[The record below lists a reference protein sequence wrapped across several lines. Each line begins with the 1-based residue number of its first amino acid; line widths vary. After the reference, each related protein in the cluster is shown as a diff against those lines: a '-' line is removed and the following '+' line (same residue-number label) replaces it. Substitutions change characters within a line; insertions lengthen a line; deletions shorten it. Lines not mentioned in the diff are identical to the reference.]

1 LENPPFRRSQV
12 LLPKI
17 FESLFRTYGPQ
28 NWWPGESPFEVIVGA
43 ILTQNTNWRNV
54 EAAIKNL
61 AEEDL
66 LSPKAIERI
75 TMKRLSQLVRPSG
88 YYNVKAKRLK
98 EFTRYIVR
106 EYSGDFRKMRRRGIE
121 ILRKEIL
128 TIKGIGQETG
138 DTILLY
144 GLKKPIFVV
153 DTYTKRILFRHGLI
167 GEGATY
173 EEIQDLFNRS
183 VKKDVKRYNE
193 FHALLVRLGKERC
206 RRKNP
211 LCSGC
216 PIEGIGGNA
225 VSEKEVL

>member
-1 LENPPFRRSQV
+1 LENPPFRRSRI

-17 FESLFRTYGPQ
+17 FESLFQTYGPQ

-54 EAAIKNL
+54 EAALENL
-61 AEEDL
+61 AEEGL
-66 LSPKAIERI
+66 LSPKAIDRI
-75 TMKRLSQLVRPSG
+75 AVKRLSQLIRPSG

-106 EYSGDFRKMRRRGIE
+106 KYSGDFRKMRRRRIE

-153 DTYTKRILFRHGLI
+153 DTYTKRILFRHALI
-167 GEGATY
+167 GEGASY

-183 VKKDVKRYNE
+183 VKKDVKMYNE

-216 PIEGIGGNA
+216 PIEGLEGNA
-225 VSEKEVL
+225 VSKKEVL